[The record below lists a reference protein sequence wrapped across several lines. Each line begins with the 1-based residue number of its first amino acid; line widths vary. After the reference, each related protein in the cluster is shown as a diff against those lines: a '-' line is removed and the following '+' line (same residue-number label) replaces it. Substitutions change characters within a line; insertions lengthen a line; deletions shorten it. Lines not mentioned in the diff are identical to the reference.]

1 MAGASVF
8 LDLDDDGSP
17 SEGEPFGMTDEAFY
31 KQCWK
36 LNRDSL
42 VKQGSANMSV
52 QYDINE
58 ELEFP
63 ATMNFYPRFHDGE
76 IFEMPVRFIY
86 NGWSPWTKELS
97 ATNLAKDVK
106 HWYENIYGK
115 GFVTV
120 AHPMKGEAY
129 IKVDGNRRI
138 TIYIENDLY
147 VWAIFTD
154 MLSPAAQDDPKEDTQ
169 N

>member
-1 MAGASVF
+1 MGLS
-8 LDLDDDGSP
+8 L
-17 SEGEPFGMTDEAFY
+17 GMTEQEFY
-31 KQCWK
+31 KHCYK

-58 ELEFP
+58 ELEYP
-63 ATMNFYPRFHDGE
+63 ATMNFYPKFHDGE
-76 IFEMPVRFIY
+76 ISEMPVRFIY

-97 ATNLAKDVK
+97 ASNLAKDVK
-106 HWYENIYGK
+106 HWYEDIYGK

-120 AHPMKGEAY
+120 EHPMKGEAY

-154 MLSPAAQDDPKEDTQ
+154 MLSPGETESLQEEIQ